1 MSNTPNMTKEQRR
14 ELAEL
19 KRREKAALKSI
30 DTAEVQIRKKIT
42 AAQVEADVAER
53 QAVKE
58 HSKVLKNIRSNRAK
72 ALKPLRTALARL
84 QGGKAPETAELESV
98 RRRIAILEGRL
109 AS

>member
-14 ELAEL
+14 ELSEL

-30 DTAEVQIRKKIT
+30 NTAEVQIRKQIT
-42 AAQVEADVAER
+42 TAQVNADIAER
-53 QAVKE
+53 QAVKV
-58 HSKVLKNIRSNRAK
+58 HSKTLKNIRSDRAK

-84 QGGKAPETAELESV
+84 QAGKAPETAELESV